1 MTFNLNMNLNIIIYS
16 MTHRKKNNRVHRM
29 KMANNRCKM
38 EKHNNIIVD
47 TKKLGYLPTIR
58 E

>member
-16 MTHRKKNNRVHRM
+16 ITHGKKNNRVHRM
-29 KMANNRCKM
+29 KMANKRCKM
-38 EKHNNIIVD
+38 EKHNIIVD
-47 TKKLGYLPTIR
+47 MKKLGHLPTIR